1 MDENKKFLLVK
12 WIMSGKTGKDRP
24 RSGSINNTLQDM
36 ELEVIKQ
43 NISNKHKQMVHEI
56 DEKLDK
62 IFDDFLSE
70 VTKLSLN
77 RFQVEKLFDDGLN
90 GKIKN
95 NLAADDSK
103 NNSHS
108 DKFKTLRMKLPEK
121 VFQPRNSLLTDL
133 FEIKHLK
140 TIYHIF
146 IVIFNLLLLNV
157 FISDF
162 ADTGSINIGLRPII
176 TGFGGFDY
184 AVCIWTVMQ
193 LTTLGIYPV
202 FKAWSLITKKFFM
215 KSGTMTTLW
224 HILGVASIIIYQTS
238 FIIFFTK
245 AVVYFDMAQASSVAV
260 LMELTRFMMKSH
272 AFIRTNVPRVLNSKN
287 KHKVDD
293 IGWDSPS
300 PPSPKNNK
308 LSTNGSASVNDKRL
322 FPSFGQYVYFLF
334 APTLV
339 YRDEYPRTKQ
349 IRGRFVA
356 KNFGEVTAVIFIY
369 SLISERIMSPVFNQ
383 FGSKF
388 YETGVKE
395 LLASVFNSMLPGL
408 LCFLCGF
415 YCILHS
421 WMNAW
426 AELLRFADRKFYSDW
441 WNSSNFSVYY
451 RTWNIIVHD
460 WLYLYVYKDLY
471 EYVTGRNT
479 VLSQLMVFSLSAIFH
494 EYVLG
499 FTFKFCY
506 PILFIMFQG
515 AGVILVFIT
524 KKEHKAFGNI
534 FMWLALAIGMG
545 LILSLYHMEVYAR
558 KNCDYDRDDL
568 MNYFVP
574 ISWSCN
580 GLKFSENWE
589 IKIHF

>member
-1 MDENKKFLLVK
+1 MPEKSKKERRRTSSL
-12 WIMSGKTGKDRP
+12 
-24 RSGSINNTLQDM
+24 NTVIQDM
-36 ELEVIKQ
+36 ELEVLKQ
-43 NISNKHKQMVHEI
+43 NISNKHKQMVREI

-62 IFDDFLSE
+62 IFDDFLCE
-70 VTKLSLN
+70 VNRLSLN
-77 RFQVEKLFDDGLN
+77 RFEIEKLFGDGEKIINKPEKSLN
-90 GKIKN
+90 SDEKQVNSN
-95 NLAADDSK
+95 NLPPR
-103 NNSHS
+103 
-108 DKFKTLRMKLPEK
+108 LKLPEK
-121 VFQPRNSLLTDL
+121 RFQPRNALLTDL

-162 ADTGSINIGLRPII
+162 AMDGSINIGLSPII
-176 TGFGGFDY
+176 TGFRGFGY
-184 AVCIWTVMQ
+184 ALVVWLFMQ
-193 LTTLGIYPV
+193 LTTLGIFPT
-202 FKAWSLITKKFFM
+202 FKTWSLVTRKYFM
-215 KSGTMTTLW
+215 KSGVLTTIW
-224 HILGVASIIIYQTS
+224 HVFGVSLVIVYQIA
-238 FIIFFTK
+238 FVVIFTK
-245 AVVYFDMAQASSVAV
+245 AIVHFDMAQASSVAV
-260 LMELTRFMMKSH
+260 LMELVRFLMKSH

-287 KHKVDD
+287 KLKVDD

-300 PPSPKNNK
+300 TYSTTTNKNQK
-308 LSTNGSASVNDKRL
+308 LHANGSSRVNDKRI

-349 IRGRFVA
+349 IRWNVVA
-356 KNFGEVTAVIFIY
+356 KNYMEVIAVIFIL
-369 SLISERIMSPVFNQ
+369 SLVSERIMYPVFHQ

-388 YETGVKE
+388 YEIGLKE

-421 WMNAW
+421 WMSAA
-426 AELLRFADRKFYSDW
+426 AELLRFSDRKFYSDW

-460 WLYLYVYKDLY
+460 FLFTYVYKDLY
-471 EYVTGRNT
+471 EHVTGRNR
-479 VLSQLMVFSLSAIFH
+479 VLSQLLVFSLSAIFH
-494 EYVLG
+494 EYILG

-506 PILFIMFQG
+506 PILFVLFQG
-515 AGVILVFIT
+515 AGVFLIFVT

-534 FMWLALAIGMG
+534 FMWLSLAMGMG
-545 LILSLYHMEVYAR
+545 ILLSLYHMEYYAR
-558 KNCDYDRDDL
+558 KNCDYDRNDFT
-568 MNYFVP
+568 NYFIP

-580 GLKFSENWE
+580 GLKFSDNWE